1 MNHYLNKLMTYH
13 LVHQMERE
21 GFSTQKIAD
30 HFGMNWRTAKR
41 LLNLQEQ
48 DYLNEQ
54 EKVPGRKKSLELYEE
69 FVRAKLILHPDT
81 PAAQTHDWLKEQ
93 HPDFPQVSQ
102 KTVFNF
108 VFSVRGKYNIPKTE
122 PVRDYFCVPE
132 LPYGLQAQ
140 VDFGFYNMSTSL
152 GKTKRV
158 QFFTFVLSRSRFKY
172 ILFSDCPFTT
182 ASVIK
187 AHELAFQAINGCP
200 VEIVY
205 DQDRLFMVSENLG
218 DIILTAGF
226 RAYVS
231 QSTFIT
237 HFCRKADP
245 ESKGKVENVVKYVKQ
260 NFLRNRSFKDLE
272 TLNTEAQ
279 AWLSRTANALEHGTT
294 KKVLADEYQIEKDF
308 LASWY
313 TQRESNRPF

>member
-1 MNHYLNKLMTYH
+1 LGHAAKRKTTFVIYQNHEVIMNHYLNKLMTYH

-81 PAAQTHDWLKEQ
+81 PAAQMHDWLKEQ

-108 VFSVRGKYNIPKTE
+108 VFSVRGKYNIPKTQ

-132 LPYGLQAQ
+132 LP
-140 VDFGFYNMSTSL
+140 TS
-152 GKTKRV
+152 
-158 QFFTFVLSRSRFKY
+158 
-172 ILFSDCPFTT
+172 CPLIKP
-182 ASVIK
+182 AS
-187 AHELAFQAINGCP
+187 
-200 VEIVY
+200 
-205 DQDRLFMVSENLG
+205 
-218 DIILTAGF
+218 
-226 RAYVS
+226 AY
-231 QSTFIT
+231 
-237 HFCRKADP
+237 
-245 ESKGKVENVVKYVKQ
+245 
-260 NFLRNRSFKDLE
+260 LE
-272 TLNTEAQ
+272 
-279 AWLSRTANALEHGTT
+279 
-294 KKVLADEYQIEKDF
+294 Y
-308 LASWY
+308 
-313 TQRESNRPF
+313 